1 MGKNGVKSFLKK
13 KLNKI
18 WTTND
23 REGAPQQKASTRGP
37 LSIDIIGFS
46 IALKMADFKIF
57 KKLKNRDLIQNPF
70 INQISTNF
78 IKL

>member
-1 MGKNGVKSFLKK
+1 MGKNGIKSFFKK
-13 KLNKI
+13 KSNKI

-23 REGAPQQKASTRGP
+23 HEGGPQQKASTRGP

-70 INQISTNF
+70 IN
-78 IKL
+78 

>member
-1 MGKNGVKSFLKK
+1 MTNFLEKKS
-13 KLNKI
+13 NKI

-23 REGAPQQKASTRGP
+23 HKGAPQQKASIRGP
-37 LSIDIIGFS
+37 LSIGIVGFS

-70 INQISTNF
+70 IIWISTNF

>member
-1 MGKNGVKSFLKK
+1 
-13 KLNKI
+13 
-18 WTTND
+18 
-23 REGAPQQKASTRGP
+23 
-37 LSIDIIGFS
+37 
-46 IALKMADFKIF
+46 MADFKIF